1 MNIQAEEI
9 SLTLQHQGHCTYEYY
24 YTKLSVSSWKDNTFK
39 WGKKEKSFL
48 SLSRHGGVGKQNISW
63 YSCSRKKKNRLTY
76 GESGQIRLINS
87 IKPVFRLPRKTQL
100 TAGVL
105 GRKKWDFFYGTRI
118 IQLINALVSYERVKL
133 QSGFN
138 SIPGIG

>member
-1 MNIQAEEI
+1 MA
-9 SLTLQHQGHCTYEYY
+9 
-24 YTKLSVSSWKDNTFK
+24 
-39 WGKKEKSFL
+39 KKEKSFL

-63 YSCSRKKKNRLTY
+63 FSCSRKKKNRLTY

-87 IKPVFRLPRKTQL
+87 IKRVFRLPRKTQL

-118 IQLINALVSYERVKL
+118 IQLTLVSYEIVKL